1 MDQQAH
7 YVVFSF
13 RRSCRKSYSRT
24 TNVSRNSSW
33 VVCDCCGVSSNPDQ
47 PKPEEKHKKKNMS
60 QSWKPPHMRGDTRLF
75 FRSASCRCGIHTA
88 EGMWEEC
95 ERCGGGFSKKGTPEG
110 AYTLVT
116 DCEAQHS
123 ALSSHESKCPTF
135 ASMFV
140 LRSDLSAVVEAH
152 HRVFA
157 GNELVSSD
165 ALLDHIRGFKFCP
178 EHQNE

>member
-1 MDQQAH
+1 MLFSRSVAAAGNLIHAPQMSVETVLGWFAI
-7 YVVFSF
+7 VVAWVP
-13 RRSCRKSYSRT
+13 T
-24 TNVSRNSSW
+24 QTNQKLKKNT
-33 VVCDCCGVSSNPDQ
+33 
-47 PKPEEKHKKKNMS
+47 KKKNMS

-75 FRSASCRCGIHTA
+75 FRGASCRCGIHTA

-140 LRSDLSAVVEAH
+140 LRSDLSAVCWSTRSCFCCKLTSFFW
-152 HRVFA
+152 RVA
-157 GNELVSSD
+157 
-165 ALLDHIRGFKFCP
+165 RP
-178 EHQNE
+178 HQRL

>member
-7 YVVFSF
+7 YVVFLF

-24 TNVSRNSSW
+24 TNVRSNSSW
-33 VVCDCCGVSSNPDQ
+33 VVCDCCGVSSNQDQ
-47 PKPEEKHKKKNMS
+47 KKKNMS

-116 DCEAQHS
+116 DCEAQHNAALPSHQSKS
-123 ALSSHESKCPTF
+123 ATF
-135 ASMFV
+135 TSMF
-140 LRSDLSAVVEAH
+140 LCFCWKLTSSFW
-152 HRVFA
+152 RVA
-157 GNELVSSD
+157 RL
-165 ALLDHIRGFKFCP
+165 
-178 EHQNE
+178 HQRL